1 MKSEHS
7 EELLR
12 ITADALEQEPR
23 AYNWISIQTHAGN
36 WAEKEIKTLRTL
48 YDYLTEP
55 PAKLKANAEQLRDEL
70 ANYAA
75 KNLITPQTRLQLAQL
90 AVRHINLYEL
100 ALLIALGEL
109 YQRENI

>member
-75 KNLITPQTRLQLAQL
+75 KNLITPQTRLQLA
-90 AVRHINLYEL
+90 AIAIKHIHHKEL
-100 ALLIALGEL
+100 VNVIANGEL
-109 YQRENI
+109 YSRDY